1 AHAVNDVSPA
11 PALRMNPDNV
21 RQAFVMFNEMSQ
33 QLTTSYSE
41 LESRVEQLSGE
52 LASVSRQRMQ
62 ELAEKERLAHRLE
75 SVLQLL
81 PSDVLLLDKNGY
93 VRQSNAAANDLR
105 PVLTPHKSLNG
116 QRWRSLILQCFKPRR
131 HDGHEMSLV
140 DG

>member
-1 AHAVNDVSPA
+1 RKEVVMGNSLAHAVTDVSPA

-21 RQAFVMFNEMSQ
+21 RQAFVMFNQMSQ

-75 SVLQLL
+75 SLLQLL
-81 PSDVLLLDKNGY
+81 PAGVLVLDKNGY
-93 VRQSNAAANDLR
+93 VSQSNAAANDLLLG
-105 PVLTPHKSLNG
+105 LTPQIGRASVGKECKSG
-116 QRWRSLILQCFKPRR
+116 
-131 HDGHEMSLV
+131 
-140 DG
+140 